1 MLEKIENIM
10 IEKLLS
16 PIAFEIW
23 KMLDHPEDWQPSRG
37 RNDRGNPY
45 SIIHEKTEIALWVSN
60 GRYFLNGN
68 ETTVY
73 EYDNKGSVIKKL
85 YTTKA
90 PYIGSFERHILWYKV
105 AKVLSFLKYKEHY
118 KIDSLLNNLKRFN
131 QQRGEI
137 NWPRH

>member
-1 MLEKIENIM
+1 M

-23 KMLDHPEDWQPSRG
+23 KMLDHPEDWQSSRG

-45 SIIHEKTEIALWVSN
+45 SIFHEKTEIALWVSN
-60 GRYFLNGN
+60 GRWFLNGDDLP
-68 ETTVY
+68 VY
-73 EYDNKGSVIKKL
+73 EYDDEGSVVKRL
-85 YTTKA
+85 YITKA
-90 PYIGSFERHILWYKV
+90 PYIGCFGRHILWYKV
-105 AKVLSFLKYKEHY
+105 SKVLRFLNEQEQY
-118 KIDSLLNNLKRFN
+118 KIDSLLSNLKQFN